1 MATMAKRPR
10 CANMLQD
17 LDEEKAS
24 EVLEHILSSLQSMQ
38 GKAARISKMLQPAVT
53 DDSSTSSWWSY
64 AEKPLN
70 DWFRKQCAELSLD
83 LYKDIEA
90 LAHSISPTRNA
101 TQVSSI
107 K

>member
-1 MATMAKRPR
+1 MAKRPR
-10 CANMLQD
+10 CANMLQG

-64 AEKPLN
+64 AEKP

-90 LAHSISPTRNA
+90 LTHSVSPTRNG